1 MDSNKLCKSIDLDTL
16 YLGTLHLYLDTLHL
30 GTLHLYN

>member
-1 MDSNKLCKSIDLDTL
+1 MGSNILRKSMDLDTL
-16 YLGTLHLYLDTLHL
+16 HPNLHLYLDTLHL

>member
-1 MDSNKLCKSIDLDTL
+1 MDLDTLYLGTLHL